1 MDRFGGNLLRSIE
14 GGGGHERY
22 KKILISLPSGGSIL
36 PIIGYQ

>member
-14 GGGGHERY
+14 GGHERY